1 MIKNIKMWREL
12 GPRLAPAPAM
22 EAEEII
28 EELIATTNQTRG
40 SILAMLAELDASIE
54 RALKAG
60 RRVKLPNGMIFR
72 PVGKKDGSI
81 NIKIYASPRMDKSV
95 NAGKRAKWINADNIA
110 KSEAEMIVI
119 WNKLHPDDPI
129 EA

>member
-28 EELIATTNQTRG
+28 EQVVATTNQTRG
-40 SILAMLAELDASIE
+40 SILAALAELDTAIE

-60 RRVKLPNGMIFR
+60 RRVKMPNGMVYR

-81 NIKIYASPRMDKSV
+81 DVKVYVSPRMEKSV
-95 NAGKRAKWINADNIA
+95 NAEKRARWINAENVG
-110 KSEAEMIVI
+110 KSEAEMIAI
-119 WNKLHPDDPI
+119 WNELHPDDPI